1 MVSEQGGPSGELT
14 PPLPFRLVA
23 EDEIKS
29 LCEAMKAFEVP
40 KPVVIPGY
48 GGKRKSELG
57 NLDTHNYGRGKRAG
71 EVCLFADLYI
81 LVHFV
86 V

>member
-48 GGKRKSELG
+48 GGKRKSELR
-57 NLDTHNYGRGKRAG
+57 NLGTHNYGKGKQAG
-71 EVCLFADLYI
+71 EVCLFFDLYI
-81 LVHFV
+81 LL
-86 V
+86 